1 MGSAGTVGR
10 LIDEE
15 REVCADLEAVL
26 LAEREALESFSSE
39 AVARCV
45 REKFALQGKL
55 ARLVECRRQA
65 VRMLAGELGID
76 TDDGRIVPLLQRL
89 PLPVATRLRE
99 AVGALRKGLIRTRR
113 IQRVNGALVDESLRL
128 VGEVIQAYSQFLPG
142 TRYDRRAMVKAGP
155 APDGID
161 QRA

>member
-1 MGSAGTVGR
+1 MGAAGTVGR
-10 LIDEE
+10 LIEQE
-15 REVCADLEAVL
+15 RAVCADLEAVL

-39 AVARCV
+39 AVSRCV
-45 REKFALQGKL
+45 REKSILQGEL
-55 ARLVECRRQA
+55 ARLVESRRQA
-65 VRMLAGELGID
+65 VRMLAGELGMN

-89 PLPVATRLRE
+89 PQPVATELRE

-113 IQRVNGALVDESLRL
+113 IQRVNGALIDESLRL

-142 TRYDRRAMVKAGP
+142 TRYDRRAMVKPGP
-155 APDGID
+155 TPDGID

>member
-1 MGSAGTVGR
+1 MGAAGTVGR
-10 LIDEE
+10 LIEQE
-15 REVCADLEAVL
+15 RAVCADLEAVL

-39 AVARCV
+39 AVSRCV
-45 REKFALQGKL
+45 REKSVLQGEL
-55 ARLVECRRQA
+55 ARLVESRRQA
-65 VRMLAGELGID
+65 VRMLAGELGMN

-89 PLPVATRLRE
+89 PQPVATELRE

-113 IQRVNGALVDESLRL
+113 IQRVNGALIDESLRL

-142 TRYDRRAMVKAGP
+142 TRYDRRAMVKPGP
-155 APDGID
+155 TPDGID